1 MNRIPAQH
9 RAKAFVIG
17 AVLLIVLF
25 AVAVWTEPA
34 MAQSDGEWVKPA
46 EGIIKALQSGLV
58 TAGLALADVGIIA
71 LGIWGAVTGR
81 MDWGRFGYVI
91 LGGVLVMAGPR
102 VIAALLE
109 IARQQ

>member
-1 MNRIPAQH
+1 MNRIPIAQPII
-9 RAKAFVIG
+9 RTFSIG
-17 AVLLIVLF
+17 VAIITVCIVT
-25 AVAVWTEPA
+25 AWAEPA
-34 MAQSDGEWVKPA
+34 LAQSDGEWVKPA

-58 TAGLALADVGIIA
+58 TAGLALAGVGIIA